1 VYSSVRRTG
10 VGAGVCGAIAFVAA
24 AVVSG
29 SGPATVRLKAT
40 RDATIRGGTYAS
52 VPDNGP
58 LLATRLSGNPDF
70 TRRALLDFD
79 TSSAIPAGATV
90 TGATLTLTVH
100 WGGATAARDVAVY
113 DVTTPFVAAQATW
126 DVASATTPWKEPGGD
141 LGRMYAKS
149 AVANRPG
156 AKATF
161 SVTDLVQA
169 AVRGSGSRHSLMALV
184 DAGDAAG
191 GRDGYRD
198 YYSSNATDTSLRPIL
213 DITYSSSTPT
223 TSGGGLPAFSHVFT
237 IVMENEEYPQI
248 IGSSAAPYL
257 NSLAAQY
264 GLATNYSGVTHPSL
278 PNYMALTGGETV
290 FTSDCVGCTTSA
302 ASVVDEAV
310 DSGRHWKAYMESMPA
325 ACGTSDTSL
334 YAQKHN
340 PFIHYDDVVKNSTRC
355 RNHIVPFTQFAT
367 DLKAGALPDYVWIT
381 PNLCNDMHNCPV
393 STGDKW
399 LSNVVPQIIGAPA
412 FKNSVLFILWDEGT
426 TNSGGGGQIPALV
439 VSPFTPAG
447 FRWAGALDHY
457 DLLRTI
463 EDAWRLKPLGKSASA
478 TAMKEFFPGR

>member
-1 VYSSVRRTG
+1 MHSSVRRIA
-10 VGAGVCGAIAFVAA
+10 VCAGVCGAMALAAA
-24 AVVSG
+24 AVSG
-29 SGPATVRLKAT
+29 AGAATVRLKAT

-58 LLATRLSGNPDF
+58 LLTTRLSSNPDF
-70 TRRALLDFD
+70 IRRALLDFD

-90 TGATLTLTVH
+90 TSATLTLTVH

-126 DVASATTPWKEPGGD
+126 EVASATTPWKTPGGD

-149 AVANRPG
+149 AVPNSPG

-169 AVRGSGSRHSLMALV
+169 AVSGSHHSLMALV
-184 DAGDAAG
+184 DAGDLAG

-198 YYSSNATDTSLRPIL
+198 YYSSNATDTSLRPAL
-213 DITYSSSTPT
+213 DVTYSTTPPT
-223 TSGGGLPAFSHVFT
+223 TGGGLPAFSHVFT

-264 GLATNYSGVTHPSL
+264 GLATNYTGVTHPSL

-302 ASVVDEAV
+302 TNVVDEAV
-310 DSGRHWKAYMESMPA
+310 ESGRHWKAYMESMPA
-325 ACGTSDTSL
+325 SCGTTDTSL

-340 PFIHYDDVVKNSTRC
+340 PFVHYDDIVKNATRC
-355 RNHIVPFTQFAT
+355 KNHVVPFTQFAT

-381 PNLCNDMHNCPV
+381 PNLCNDMHDCSV

-399 LSNVVPQIIGAPA
+399 LSAVVPQIIGAPA

-426 TNSGGGGQIPALV
+426 TNSGGGGRIPALV

-463 EDAWRLKPLGKSASA
+463 EDAWKLKPLGQSASA
-478 TAMKEFFPGR
+478 TAMKEFFTGR